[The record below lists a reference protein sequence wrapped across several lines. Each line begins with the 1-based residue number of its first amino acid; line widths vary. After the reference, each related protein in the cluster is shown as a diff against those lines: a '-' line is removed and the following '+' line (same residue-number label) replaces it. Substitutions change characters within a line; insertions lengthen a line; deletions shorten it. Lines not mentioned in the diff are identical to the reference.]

1 MKKAALGAMATALL
15 AGACDSSV
23 KMTGATPDGETFTGT
38 ATATGAWDTSG
49 PIHLISNRGLT
60 CLGSFVFEGIMGP
73 AGKMSFTC
81 NNGETGQATMYG
93 VLSGTGEGTIGNR
106 PITLRWG
113 SAKS

>member
-1 MKKAALGAMATALL
+1 MKKLFAAAIAVAMLS
-15 AGACDSSV
+15 ACDSSV
-23 KMTGATPDGETFTGT
+23 KMTGSTPDGEQFTGT

-60 CLGSFVFEGIMGP
+60 CVGSFVFDGIMGP
-73 AGKMSFTC
+73 AGKMTFTC
-81 NNGETGQATMYG
+81 NNGETGQANMYG
-93 VLSGTGEGTIGNR
+93 VLAGTGQGTIGDR

>member
-1 MKKAALGAMATALL
+1 MKKLFVAAALAALL
-15 AGACDSSV
+15 AACDSSV
-23 KMTGATPDGETFTGT
+23 KMMGATPDGETFTGT

-60 CLGSFVFEGIMGP
+60 CVGSFVFEGIMGP

-81 NNGETGQATMYG
+81 NNGENGQATMYG
-93 VLSGTGEGTIGNR
+93 VLSGTGEGTVGNR
-106 PITLRWG
+106 PISLRWG